1 MLRFLTIFLSIAILG
16 NAGAATFG
24 LYTYE
29 INPDNVSVTI
39 TDYPIGAI
47 GAIEIPATIE
57 ERSVTSIGD
66 NAFFGCSSLTSITIP
81 GSATSIGNF
90 AFQSCTGLTSII
102 IPDSVTSIGDR
113 AFYSCSGLTRITIG
127 NSVTSI
133 GDFAFYQCSSL
144 TSVTIPD
151 SVTSIGGYA
160 FYYCKGL
167 TAVIIG
173 NSVTSIGDFAFAEC
187 SSLTS
192 MTIGNS
198 VTSIGDYAFYYCTNL
213 ASIRFESTVAPTIGF
228 LAFDGISSA
237 AIIQYPLGATGYA
250 ASYDGVPTV
259 ELLSINP
266 ISKSTVSA
274 GESYDIAVTSNTDWT
289 VTESLDWATV
299 SLASGSGDSTVT
311 VTVDANTAMGA
322 RSGTITIGGELHTLV
337 QDGTDTDSD
346 GLLDSYEQT
355 IIDADLGDAIYSLDD
370 VLPGDDFDGDGCTN
384 LEEQNDG
391 TDPIDADSYLTPPQE
406 ARWEPAG
413 WVYYAWPYA
422 YDVTQGRW
430 HFFNQSDKQWR
441 VNLTNSQWAT
451 LDAATGWNYYA
462 WPYSYSSDQGAWH
475 WYNANTQWVFDLAS
489 GEWELFGRA
498 PILAPYTL
506 APYTLEPGTVAES
519 ADTITFIGNNNDYI
533 EFEKYE
539 DDGFSVG
546 TYSYSHI
553 DEMSAAFDDKGG
565 SYVDVYDGGGRYPAE
580 SYTLNFT
587 SETALTRS
595 SDGKA
600 YELYPSSDLAPTS
613 FEGLT
618 AAIDIYG
625 YSNVQGGFEG
635 FARVA
640 FSTASSGI
648 FYGNLTLP
656 FNYTYLKVGP
666 REGSLNATAN
676 NTINGS
682 VDVSYIFHF
691 LTVSS
696 GYFVGEERFSNGVVE
711 SRWGTFSL
719 D

>member
-1 MLRFLTIFLSIAILG
+1 MRHFIIFLSIALLG
-16 NAGAATFG
+16 NAGAQTFELYDDFSGSALDADKWDLAYWDGGNSPTLSSGRALLSGNTVSNWNTTEVTEAMLRANVNAANLVSGGEAHSILEFKDSDSILGIEMQLTLPEDVADNIGIG
-24 LYTYE
+24 LYAIDYNVMFN
-29 INPDNVSVTI
+29 NPNEDPIRFDMDLWKSSGASPEVQITWKDPVS
-39 TDYPIGAI
+39 GL
-47 GAIEIPATIE
+47 EQ
-57 ERSVTSIGD
+57 
-66 NAFFGCSSLTSITIP
+66 
-81 GSATSIGNF
+81 SATSALVAAGQTVLLKF
-90 AFQSCTGLTSII
+90 E
-102 IPDSVTSIGDR
+102 R
-113 AFYSCSGLTRITIG
+113 
-127 NSVTSI
+127 
-133 GDFAFYQCSSL
+133 
-144 TSVTIPD
+144 
-151 SVTSIGGYA
+151 
-160 FYYCKGL
+160 
-167 TAVIIG
+167 TAD
-173 NSVTSIGDFAFAEC
+173 T
-187 SSLTS
+187 
-192 MTIGNS
+192 
-198 VTSIGDYAFYYCTNL
+198 
-213 ASIRFESTVAPTIGF
+213 IRFFVNDAQIAESDYSRQNETF
-228 LAFDGISSA
+228 
-237 AIIQYPLGATGYA
+237 IIRA
-250 ASYDGVPTV
+250 
-259 ELLSINP
+259 
-266 ISKSTVSA
+266 VSEA
-274 GESYDIAVTSNTDWT
+274 
-289 VTESLDWATV
+289 
-299 SLASGSGDSTVT
+299 GDSFMAY
-311 VTVDANTAMGA
+311 VDNV
-322 RSGTITIGGELHTLV
+322 RVLR
-337 QDGTDTDSD
+337 DT
-346 GLLDSYEQT
+346 
-355 IIDADLGDAIYSLDD
+355 
-370 VLPGDDFDGDGCTN
+370 
-384 LEEQNDG
+384 
-391 TDPIDADSYLTPPQE
+391 PQE

-422 YDVTQGRW
+422 YDSTEGRW
-430 HFFNQSDKQWR
+430 HFFNQSNKQWR
-441 VNLTNSQWAT
+441 VNLSDSQWAT